1 MNKLLSLRIP
11 ATSANL
17 GPGFD
22 SMGVALGLW
31 NTFELYEDPNASGV
45 AVESY
50 GEGAAALPDDK
61 SHLVVR
67 IMLDELTMVAPFDI
81 RQAHYRV
88 ICRNEVPVGS
98 GLGSSSTATLA
109 GLLFAS
115 AILDPHGFQ
124 SEHSLQRTLA
134 RACEIEGHGDNV
146 APALLG
152 GLVLVALEN
161 GQVLC
166 SQIPM
171 PAMQVVVCVPQF
183 HFLTSHARSVLPQHY
198 SRTDAVFNIAR
209 AALTIEALRNGDDP
223 LLARA
228 MQDRIHEPYRLPAIP
243 GALQAREAALNE
255 GALTVNLSGAGP
267 GLIAIARRNHQVIG
281 EAMRRAFAENG
292 LSARYWVL
300 DVSPRGTNIETDGFK
315 AASATRAERDSDSQD
330 MRGFL

>member
-1 MNKLLSLRIP
+1 MRKLLTLRIP

-31 NTFELYEDPNASGV
+31 NTFELFEDSSVNGV

-67 IMLDELTMVAPFDI
+67 IMLEELTMRAPFDI
-81 RQAHYRV
+81 QHAHYRV
-88 ICRNEVPVGS
+88 ICHNEVPVGS

-115 AILDPHGFQ
+115 ALLDPDGFQ
-124 SEHSLQRTLA
+124 SETSLQRTLA

-152 GLVLVALEN
+152 GLVIVALDN
-161 GQVLC
+161 GHVLC
-166 SQIPM
+166 SQIIVP
-171 PAMQVVVCVPQF
+171 PLKVVVCVPQF
-183 HFLTSHARSVLPQHY
+183 HFLTSHARSVLPQQY
-198 SRTDAVFNIAR
+198 SRADSVANIAR
-209 AALTIEALRNGDDP
+209 AVLVIEALRKGDDV
-223 LLARA
+223 LLAKA

-243 GALQAREAALNE
+243 GALLAREAALAE

-267 GLIAIARRNHQVIG
+267 GLIAIARHNHCEIG
-281 EAMRRAFAENG
+281 EALRRAFAEHG
-292 LSARYWVL
+292 LSARYWIL
-300 DVSPRGTNIETDGFK
+300 DVIPNGTVIELAT
-315 AASATRAERDSDSQD
+315 SATPNDIDNAD

>member
-1 MNKLLSLRIP
+1 MKKILTLRIP

-31 NTFELYEDPNASGV
+31 NTFELYEDDTVNGI

-67 IMLDELTMVAPFDI
+67 ILLEELTLVAPFDI
-81 RQAHYRV
+81 QHAHYRV
-88 ICRNEVPVGS
+88 VCHNAVPVGS

-115 AILDPHGFQ
+115 AILDPAGFQ

-152 GLVLVALEN
+152 GLVLVALDK

-166 SQIPM
+166 AKIPM
-171 PAMQVVVCVPQF
+171 PARQVVVCVPQF

-198 SRTDAVFNIAR
+198 SRADAVANIAR
-209 AALTIEALRNGDDP
+209 AALVIEALRQGDDA
-223 LLARA
+223 LLSKA

-243 GALQAREAALNE
+243 GAIQARQAALDE

-267 GLIAIARRNHQVIG
+267 GLIAITRRHHQVIG

-300 DVSPRGTNIETDGFK
+300 DINPQGTVIDVATAT
-315 AASATRAERDSDSQD
+315 AAPDANDTPD

>member
-1 MNKLLSLRIP
+1 MKKLLTLRIP

-31 NTFELYEDPNASGV
+31 NTFELFEDPSVNGV

-67 IMLDELTMVAPFDI
+67 IMLDELTMRVPFDI
-81 RQAHYRV
+81 QHAHYRV
-88 ICRNEVPVGS
+88 ICRNDVPVGS

-124 SEHSLQRTLA
+124 GETSLQRTLT

-152 GLVLVALEN
+152 GLVIVTLDNL
-161 GQVLC
+161 QVLC
-166 SQIPM
+166 TRIDM
-171 PAMQVVVCVPQF
+171 PPMQVVVCVPQF
-183 HFLTSHARSVLPQHY
+183 HFLTSHARSVLPQQY
-198 SRTDAVFNIAR
+198 SRADAVANIAR
-209 AALTIEALRNGDDP
+209 ATLVVEALRTGNDA

-243 GALQAREAALNE
+243 GALQAREAALAE

-267 GLIAIARRNHQVIG
+267 GLIAITRKNHAEIG

-292 LSARYWVL
+292 LAARYWVL
-300 DVSPRGTNIETDGFK
+300 NVMQQGVQIDMADVS
-315 AASATRAERDSDSQD
+315 SQQFGDAD